1 MAIVSFDKVGI
12 SALAA
17 CVPSRVIDN
26 YHYDLDIWPESE
38 VRQVVDKVGVFERRF
53 ADEKTCSSD
62 LCFTAAERLFED
74 NQVDRSEIDLLVFL
88 SQTPDYRMPATS
100 ILLQDRLG
108 LPMSTM
114 AFDISLG
121 CSGFISA
128 LSIVY
133 AMMQNHG
140 LRKALLLDGETRSKV
155 YSRKDRREAF
165 IFGDAGVAALIE
177 RDERFGTS
185 HFSINSDGSRG
196 NLIMIPGGGYR
207 NMSSVETLREK
218 IVDEYGNIRTDEQ
231 GYMNGVGGGRFDPEG
246 SLMRAMVAT
255 VLWRRESEPK
265 PTTIKDGIIA
275 SIYLNG
281 RVDVP
286 YIAEQL
292 NMSDSDV
299 RQQIIESGLG
309 FENPTTTEMEVSYE
323 YLSGNVREKLRQA
336 QENNTD
342 GRYDANIKALERVI
356 PMNIPAHLIEFTL
369 GSSWVEPKLYE
380 DFVKERTGLDVKLTN
395 AGGTWIMSEPYY
407 TNTEQNRAMGVIRSW
422 S

>member
-26 YHYDLDIWPESE
+26 YHYDLDIWPECE

-231 GYMNGVGGGRFDPEG
+231 GYMNGADVFNFVIVEVPKDIKCLMEAAGEDIQSMDYYVFHQANAFINNHIAKKLKLDADKIPWTIQKFGNTSSVSVPLTIVSELRDKLQGEKKVMLNAFGVG
-246 SLMRAMVAT
+246 MAWAT
-255 VLWRRESEPK
+255 AIIPFVDCSISE
-265 PTTIKDGIIA
+265 I
-275 SIYLNG
+275 
-281 RVDVP
+281 
-286 YIAEQL
+286 
-292 NMSDSDV
+292 
-299 RQQIIESGLG
+299 
-309 FENPTTTEMEVSYE
+309 
-323 YLSGNVREKLRQA
+323 
-336 QENNTD
+336 
-342 GRYDANIKALERVI
+342 
-356 PMNIPAHLIEFTL
+356 
-369 GSSWVEPKLYE
+369 VEL
-380 DFVKERTGLDVKLTN
+380 
-395 AGGTWIMSEPYY
+395 
-407 TNTEQNRAMGVIRSW
+407 
-422 S
+422 